1 MRFDVYKRA
10 LMLTAATVALLS
22 GPAYADHVISKN
34 ETDKLQTGGT
44 SGVGN
49 IVIQANGSL
58 SIPSSSTASAAPA
71 IEINSNNTVIMDA
84 GSILSFSDT
93 GAATGIQMDQGFTG
107 EAAVAGTINLTG
119 SGTGKTGILI
129 GNPNSTSILPFTG
142 KLDAANNT
150 AYPGDLTAA
159 IIAAGGVLNVT
170 GDGSDGI
177 RLSSLASVTG
187 DIVVNGVL
195 SMQPANLTATTATG
209 GAVTAVEI
217 DGTMTGN
224 LLVGQTG
231 VISSVGA
238 GAQGVIVLGSIDGR
252 VENLGVVTATGS
264 ASPVANGTNPI
275 AGSAFVI
282 ANNVTGGIYNGG
294 PHVTGDTDNRAAT
307 IQSTGNS
314 PTLAIEPG
322 FGGLT
327 AAAITIGGRVDPG
340 GLGTFSLINRGAI
353 TSATLNANDIA
364 TAVVIGSSGATAA
377 SPTTLTNGI
386 LNTGTIS
393 ASATGNTTAKQP
405 TVSTAI
411 SVGQFATITG
421 GITNSNQTNG
431 GTISAL
437 VSGSSSGIASAIVIA
452 PNANVTS
459 VTNSGTIVA
468 SATVTDSTVTSET
481 AFAIIDQSGT
491 LLTVNNNGTI
501 TARAAAIVNGTFAPL
516 DNNGQLARSIDLSA
530 ANGAVNINNTGNGTI
545 VGDIH
550 LGAFGDTIT
559 TSGNTGTI
567 TSSITGNINFDNGA
581 NTLTVGSNSQVVGDL
596 LLGNAG
602 TLNITVASSGKLNA
616 TNNGLTSS
624 GRPIP
629 SGTAR
634 NITVTNLNVA
644 TGGELDL
651 TLSNAYNLNVAGNAG
666 PIIAATSSGVINFDP
681 KSTLAINFGGFVT
694 ATNRTGTA
702 QFVVFDASHNNITIA
717 NASQVQSAL
726 ESGVPFLFSGN
737 VCAYDVTGFS
747 SCGPAAGNPIDPTH
761 SDVVLNLTPKTAT
774 DLKLKGFA
782 ATMFDP
788 VNAAL
793 AGDNLLGAAVI
804 QAGVG
809 IDPVT
814 QKAKGNA
821 LYQSIYSNFAPDV
834 TGSARA
840 IAISITDQS
849 SGIVGERQR
858 KLRMYAG
865 QDSDATLWAQEYGQ
879 RLNVPNKVTA
889 GGYTNTGFGMA
900 VGMDSGSISSGRYG
914 AALTF
919 YAGNTHEKEPRLS
932 KTASE
937 WYMLTGYSDWRGKGL
952 FFDSQISVAYGNL
965 RGKRT
970 ISIDDVAGTNIIT
983 RTADGKRS
991 SEMAAGGFSTGFIM
1005 NWGGTVFMPQFS
1017 MDGLTLREEGYTESG
1032 GGPGM
1037 DLHIQP
1043 YYANSLRAFLGADL
1057 RQDLKMGDFYL
1068 QPEARAG
1075 FRYDALDGATKL
1087 HVNFAG
1093 DQSVTPVVDA
1103 GNPFTIKGPDPARGN
1118 LVLGG
1123 GLSVTT
1129 DAWSIGLNYDYA
1141 RGVGGTKGT
1150 TQDAMITLVGR
1161 I

>member
-322 FGGLT
+322 FGSLT
-327 AAAITIGGRVDPG
+327 APVVIGGRSDPG
-340 GLGTFSLINRGAI
+340 GIAGTFSLINRGAI

-481 AFAIIDQSGT
+481 AFAIVDQSGT
-491 LLTVNNNGTI
+491 LRTIDNTGTI

-651 TLSNAYNLNVAGNAG
+651 TLSNAYNLNAAGNAG

-694 ATNRTGTA
+694 ATNVAHNGTAPVA
-702 QFVVFDASHNNITIA
+702 QFVLFDASANKISIA
-717 NASQVQSAL
+717 NAAQVSAAL

-737 VCAYDVTGFS
+737 V
-747 SCGPAAGNPIDPTH
+747 
-761 SDVVLNLTPKTAT
+761 
-774 DLKLKGFA
+774 
-782 ATMFDP
+782 
-788 VNAAL
+788 
-793 AGDNLLGAAVI
+793 
-804 QAGVG
+804 
-809 IDPVT
+809 
-814 QKAKGNA
+814 
-821 LYQSIYSNFAPDV
+821 
-834 TGSARA
+834 
-840 IAISITDQS
+840 
-849 SGIVGERQR
+849 
-858 KLRMYAG
+858 
-865 QDSDATLWAQEYGQ
+865 
-879 RLNVPNKVTA
+879 
-889 GGYTNTGFGMA
+889 
-900 VGMDSGSISSGRYG
+900 
-914 AALTF
+914 
-919 YAGNTHEKEPRLS
+919 
-932 KTASE
+932 
-937 WYMLTGYSDWRGKGL
+937 
-952 FFDSQISVAYGNL
+952 
-965 RGKRT
+965 
-970 ISIDDVAGTNIIT
+970 
-983 RTADGKRS
+983 
-991 SEMAAGGFSTGFIM
+991 
-1005 NWGGTVFMPQFS
+1005 
-1017 MDGLTLREEGYTESG
+1017 
-1032 GGPGM
+1032 
-1037 DLHIQP
+1037 
-1043 YYANSLRAFLGADL
+1043 
-1057 RQDLKMGDFYL
+1057 
-1068 QPEARAG
+1068 
-1075 FRYDALDGATKL
+1075 
-1087 HVNFAG
+1087 
-1093 DQSVTPVVDA
+1093 
-1103 GNPFTIKGPDPARGN
+1103 
-1118 LVLGG
+1118 
-1123 GLSVTT
+1123 
-1129 DAWSIGLNYDYA
+1129 
-1141 RGVGGTKGT
+1141 
-1150 TQDAMITLVGR
+1150 
-1161 I
+1161 